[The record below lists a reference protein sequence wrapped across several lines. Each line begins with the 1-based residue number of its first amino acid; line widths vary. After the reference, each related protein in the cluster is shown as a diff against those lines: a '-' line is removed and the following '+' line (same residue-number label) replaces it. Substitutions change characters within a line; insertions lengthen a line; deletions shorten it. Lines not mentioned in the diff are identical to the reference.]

1 MSSLQTSSFLDH
13 TGDVGFRAWA
23 SEFSNSLSAIG
34 LIQTSDT
41 GQINLTTATKSASG
55 NTNAGYQIW
64 RFNDATQSTKPI
76 FIKIFYGNGS
86 SATSPRLL
94 ITVGTGSDGAGNLIN
109 SSSSFTFGAGG
120 PASTVTNYISNFS
133 LVNSNLVIA
142 WKIGAFVGSAAAMFA
157 ICRSCDANGDPD
169 DLGFTVYSY
178 GGGTQSVTEQLQTR
192 RSDNTWSTFIAGAS
206 GTPTAL
212 IPTDSTAPSF
222 VGSDAQV
229 VLHFGAFP
237 RIQPITGLL
246 CVKASEFGED
256 STFTAAPVG
265 TTLRTF
271 LVLGQRYSGNG
282 GGAFCYG
289 YNNTIAATGWT
300 IAMIWEP

>member
-1 MSSLQTSSFLDH
+1 MSSLQTNSFLDH
-13 TGDVGFRAWA
+13 TGDSGFRAWV

-34 LIQTSDT
+34 LVQTSDS
-41 GQINLTTATKSASG
+41 GQINLTTATRPAVNSNS
-55 NTNAGYQIW
+55 GYQIW
-64 RFNDATQSTKPI
+64 RFNDSIQSTTPI
-76 FIKIFYGNGS
+76 FIKIFYGTGS
-86 SATSPRLL
+86 QAAVPRIL
-94 ITVGTGSDGAGNLIN
+94 ISVGTGSDGSGNLVN
-109 SSSSFTFGAGG
+109 SSGSFTLGSGA
-120 PASTVTNYISNFS
+120 PSSTITNYISNFS
-133 LVNSNLVIA
+133 LVNSNLVVA
-142 WKIGAFVGSAAAMFA
+142 WKIGGFAGSSGVLFS
-157 ICRSCDANGDPD
+157 ICRSCESNGDPD
-169 DLGFTVYSY
+169 GLGFSVYAY
-178 GGGTQSVTEQLQTR
+178 GSASTNAVEQLQTR
-192 RSDNTWSTFIAGAS
+192 RSDNTWSTFITATSGA
-206 GTPTAL
+206 PTAF

-229 VLHFGAFP
+229 ILHFGAFP

-289 YNNTIAATGWT
+289 YNNGNAATGWT
-300 IAMIWEP
+300 LAMIWEP